1 MVSLRAQFFSR
12 VMRTS
17 CRFPPGQAQSDSR
30 ARLGSSAA
38 AYPQPALRKQG
49 GHLVDLEYLD
59 NILAGSHR
67 THIHGTKPRFLDFT
81 LDGGGR
87 LFRRARHQRPDVIS
101 GRKYH
106 LYPLLP
112 PPCRHSLSIPACG
125 MLFLPHRQ
133 RRWASSMPSSFF
145 CTVRERIIRIFSRP
159 TARRRTESWNRR
171 IGIAQLIRL

>member
-87 LFRRARHQRPDVIS
+87 LFRRARHQRRSRHTSAALIS
-101 GRKYH
+101 LYRYEDTGHRWWRPRTRHRLETFTKY
-106 LYPLLP
+106 
-112 PPCRHSLSIPACG
+112 SG
-125 MLFLPHRQ
+125 
-133 RRWASSMPSSFF
+133 
-145 CTVRERIIRIFSRP
+145 
-159 TARRRTESWNRR
+159 
-171 IGIAQLIRL
+171 